1 MDNRELFYSLIL
13 KHTPGIGPR
22 TWKKLIEVFK
32 SAQNAVVNSHMW
44 SSFGI
49 SSKVV
54 KALKEKRW
62 KKNVSKEMELI
73 KKSKSQYLLLSD
85 SHYPERLFEIPDP
98 PLILY
103 YAGNL
108 SLLKNPCIAIVGAR
122 KIDSLGQKFALSI
135 ASDLSKKGIT
145 IVSGL
150 AVGIDATAHRGGLH
164 HVGSTIAVLG
174 TGIDVNYPVPNVP
187 LKETIKKF
195 GLVISEFPSSTLP
208 ASENFPIRNRII
220 SGLSLGVLVVQAA
233 KKSGSLLT
241 ASYALEQNRLVF
253 SIPGP
258 IDNPSFEGNNELLK
272 NGAILVRNAEDIL
285 AEIKYQIDLSTWS
298 ESKNN
303 QKELTHMQNYGVSTP
318 LSKKILDFLKN
329 KGEARID
336 QMCDDLDI
344 DPSQLTSQL
353 IQLEV
358 EGKVKR
364 DITNKYYLSN

>member
-1 MDNRELFYSLIL
+1 MDKELFYSLVL

-32 SAQNAVVNSHMW
+32 SAQSAVVNSHMW
-44 SSFGI
+44 TSLGI
-49 SSKVV
+49 SSSVV
-54 KALKEKRW
+54 NALHKKTW
-62 KKNVSKEMELI
+62 KKRVSKELELI

-85 SHYPERLFEIPDP
+85 PEYPKQLFEIPDP
-98 PLILY
+98 PIIIY

-122 KIDSLGQKFALSI
+122 KIESLSQKLTLSI
-135 ASDLSKKGIT
+135 ATNLSKKGIT

-150 AVGIDATAHRGGLH
+150 AVGVDTFAHRGGLQH
-164 HVGSTIAVLG
+164 KGSTIAVLG
-174 TGIDVNYPVPNVP
+174 TGIDVNYPAANVY
-187 LKETIKKF
+187 LKESIKKS
-195 GLVISEFPSSTLP
+195 GLVISEFPSSTPP

-233 KKSGSLLT
+233 KKSGSLIT
-241 ASYALEQNRLVF
+241 ASYALDQNRMVF

-258 IDNPSFEGNNELLK
+258 IDSPAFEGNNELIK
-272 NGAILVRNAEDIL
+272 NGAILITSAEDIL
-285 AEIKYQIDLSTWS
+285 SEIKYQIDQSIWS
-298 ESKNN
+298 QSKNHE
-303 QKELTHMQNYGVSTP
+303 KESIHQQNHEVLNN
-318 LSKKILDFLKN
+318 LSKKILDFIKN

-336 QMCDDLDI
+336 QMCDDLDLE
-344 DPSQLTSQL
+344 PSELTSHL

-364 DITNKYYLSN
+364 DMTNKYYIPN